1 MVALWGRRPAPI
13 RTTLPPSPELSSSS
27 ELSPS
32 VDLSPSP
39 ELSSSSELS
48 PSVDL
53 SRSEDL
59 SPSVELLEPPS
70 TGIIARERGR
80 ALLYDRSNY
89 DKPVIKVI
97 KESSTDQYENHIEP
111 GYEETFIN
119 STHTKYL
126 EDLVNK
132 AHEAQTKGEAQE
144 KEERNDVAKT
154 FFEKRLCSK
163 PMKTDYF
170 GNKRIIWRIVFIH
183 EKDDGCEIVRGHF
196 TNPQHKVFCTSLRID
211 SFERLEP
218 GAWQPQ
224 DEASPVLQAHDA
236 TIKTKDP
243 PSTAGRREV
252 ESKLRKNLDFTER
265 RDLPQVSQPIIPNT
279 PSSSKHSAP
288 QQHTG
293 LAKGSE
299 ALKSTKIASAPTV
312 TFYKP
317 GDGSGKY
324 CHVATDVG
332 AFKSEKNDDT
342 PCIVENLS
350 QKNDFRLWSWAHAK
364 ELCVK
369 NDTQTYKW
377 GPNKKDKNPNEKD
390 KNLNK
395 KDENLDKEYKN
406 LDKTLDKQDDN
417 QAKEDRERVP
427 NIERQFHLPDS
438 EWIGA
443 KGRLSSTEFSVITTL
458 TWRVKATKSK
468 KTKGKHAEIREIR
481 NGYEYYNSVLFE
493 LFGEKKD
500 KAQKL
505 REQQDCVY
513 KGPFRCSISEFRR
526 IASGEEALKK
536 LQLDTEAGEG
546 YLRYWE
552 GRQKVLENRR
562 LRARSRT
569 PAATEATKLQKEN
582 KELRV
587 GMNNANERNKYWA
600 EVLAKSGI
608 SA

>member
-97 KESSTDQYENHIEP
+97 KESSTDQYENHIKP

-126 EDLVNK
+126 EDLVKK
-132 AHEAQTKGEAQE
+132 AHLAQE

-170 GNKRIIWRIVFIH
+170 CNNRIIWRIVFIH
-183 EKDDGCEIVRGHF
+183 EKDNDSEIVTGHF
-196 TNPQHKVFCTSLRID
+196 TNPQHKVFCTSLGID

-218 GAWQPQ
+218 GARQPQ

-243 PSTAGRREV
+243 PSTAGRGEV
-252 ESKLRKNLDFTER
+252 ESKLREN
-265 RDLPQVSQPIIPNT
+265 
-279 PSSSKHSAP
+279 SAP

-293 LAKGSE
+293 LAKGPK

-481 NGYEYYNSVLFE
+481 DGYEYYNSVLFE

-552 GRQKVLENRR
+552 GRQKVLENRNLR
-562 LRARSRT
+562 ARSRARSRT
-569 PAATEATKLQKEN
+569 PAATKVTKLQKEN
-582 KELRV
+582 KKLEAELAQ
-587 GMNNANERNKYWA
+587 ANQQNKNWSK
-600 EVLAKSGI
+600 VLAKSGI
-608 SA
+608 SP